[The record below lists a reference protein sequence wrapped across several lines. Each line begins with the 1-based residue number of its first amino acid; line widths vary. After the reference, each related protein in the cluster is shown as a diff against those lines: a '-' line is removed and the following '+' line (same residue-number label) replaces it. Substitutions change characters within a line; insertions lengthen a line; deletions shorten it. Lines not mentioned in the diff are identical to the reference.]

1 MKQLTEED
9 KKRLMRKLPSTVVSV
24 LFVVTLYFSLFGT
37 VKVVSLALTHYFGRE
52 VYLIPYL
59 FFKFDGVALYMI
71 PIVAIPAIYSW
82 LLGTRTQRFSTP
94 KMRVFSFFNSLWAVS
109 TMVTAYGMT
118 KLQDHLLPF
127 FYERIGRVIETD
139 DAVNQALF
147 SKTQSFF
154 LLVELLPVILMIFI
168 GMFIITRYR
177 RHDAEIKQ
185 AFFTYKWTGE
195 RLRKFENLE
204 KATDYIVEYPD
215 IELGINRE
223 TNEMV
228 VLPGFDRTLN
238 TAIVGS
244 IGTGKTAALGL
255 PAINQDLHSF
265 TKFINLSPK
274 LRKEEN
280 YVSEEIQGRFLNGL
294 SIIEP
299 SNDLCKKVYQLAK
312 AHGIADEAITYI
324 DPTNPNTPG
333 LNFLKG
339 PVEKVSE
346 VFAQVLAGLADNGG
360 GGNFYFEQAQRSHL
374 KQHIYLL
381 KLHKDEEVTF
391 DDLMLMYEDA
401 NIVHDIHLEFKKRI
415 REKFPEGAKEQNLRD
430 NRDRYNEWLLYSG
443 IDKWF
448 DNVIVLKTGFQGV
461 PEKDVH
467 GKFQYVDLL
476 EHDVKGLRNILN
488 DIGRNPLLARVL
500 NGKSEFD
507 FDKHMGG
514 EGGILLVN
522 TAKGQL
528 EALGATLGKMVL
540 MTLQNASFR
549 REPNVSP
556 FHHILVDE
564 APEYFYS
571 AFASFPAQSR
581 KYKVIL
587 TTLQQ
592 TLTQLRGA
600 FGEDY
605 MNSVIAAMRNRM
617 VYADVSNFDGDY
629 FSKMFGEKEV
639 YQEGETEQVVSPL
652 QEDPGSRSGSTY
664 QKVKEAALT
673 SGDILFQEA
682 FECAVKIVIDNKTM
696 PVQKIKANFVPKDE
710 FKEAVIQVEPDAMA
724 EWIDLRYNKTELVMD
739 EALVIDEEE
748 LSQMQLEQAKADRIL
763 IEQQVTIQESAAGV
777 APQQP
782 YVNEE
787 DRALDVSIPAVPK
800 ANLESV
806 VKPNER
812 NSHSM
817 TGHEQKADS
826 LEGNQVELPKVNI
839 PNQPPKAISKVV
851 VPTSRKTNNQ
861 QKKMVEES
869 NTIKEEGKAA
879 KAPQV
884 EVKQAQNATAKT
896 SSDESKAPKLD
907 EVSIQ
912 KRTAKE
918 EKGKE
923 EVKTECTPLETIK
936 IQMKKQKANPSAAT
950 VTEPTKQAAVSEQ
963 GNSVVT
969 DKGATTQL
977 NIEPAQQP
985 VKKSRFKTEF
995 IDNHVPVEPVEPKQK
1010 KSAFTVAP
1018 IEDQSSLNFSEQ
1030 LETLVNDVKVNRNG
1044 EGK

>member
-24 LFVVTLYFSLFGT
+24 LSVVTLYFSMFGT

-52 VYLIPYL
+52 VYLMPYL

-94 KMRVFSFFNSLWAVS
+94 KMRVFGFFNSLWAVS

-127 FYERIGRVIETD
+127 FYERLGRVIETD
-139 DAVNQALF
+139 DAVTLALF
-147 SKTQSFF
+147 SKVKSFF

-168 GMFIITRYR
+168 GMFIVTRYR
-177 RHDAEIKQ
+177 RHDAEMKQ
-185 AFFTYKWTGE
+185 AFLTYKWTGE

-204 KATDYIVEYPD
+204 KATDFVVEYPD

-223 TNEMV
+223 TKEMV

-255 PAINQDLHSF
+255 PAINQDLHYF
-265 TKFINLSPK
+265 TKFINESPK
-274 LRKEEN
+274 LRTEEN

-391 DDLMLMYEDA
+391 DDLMRMYEDA
-401 NIVHDIHLEFKKRI
+401 NIVHNIHLEFKKRI
-415 REKFPEGAKEQNLRD
+415 REKFPEGEKEQNLRD
-430 NRDRYNEWLLYSG
+430 NRDRYNEWLLYTG

-448 DNVIVLKTGFQGV
+448 ENVIVLKTDFQGA
-461 PEKDVH
+461 PAKDIH
-467 GKFQYVDLL
+467 GQFQYIDLF
-476 EHDVKGLRNILN
+476 EKDVKGLRNILT

-556 FHHILVDE
+556 FHHILIDE
-564 APEYFYS
+564 APEYYYG

-581 KYKVIL
+581 KFKVII

-605 MNSVIAAMRNRM
+605 MNNVIAAMRNRM

-652 QEDPGSRSGSTY
+652 QDDPGSRSGSTY

-682 FECAVKIVIDNKTM
+682 FECAVKIVINNKTM
-696 PVQKIKANFVPKDE
+696 PVQQIKANFVPKDE
-710 FKEAVIQVEPDAMA
+710 FKEAVVKVDSDAMN
-724 EWIDLRYNKTELVMD
+724 EWIELRYNSTELVMD
-739 EALVIDEEE
+739 EALLMDEEE
-748 LSQMQLEQAKADRIL
+748 LAQMQLEQAKADRIL
-763 IEQQVTIQESAAGV
+763 NEQQTAAGV
-777 APQQP
+777 APQQL
-782 YVNEE
+782 YTVKEE

-800 ANLESV
+800 ANLENV
-806 VKPNER
+806 VKPSER
-812 NSHSM
+812 NKNAT
-817 TGHEQKADS
+817 TGHEQVG

-839 PNQPPKAISKVV
+839 PIQPPKAINKVV
-851 VPTSRKTNNQ
+851 VPTTRKTNNQ
-861 QKKMVEES
+861 QKKKVEEVKAV
-869 NTIKEEGKAA
+869 TEEEKAV

-884 EVKQAQNATAKT
+884 ETKQQVQNATART
-896 SSDESKAPKLD
+896 SSDESKTPKLD
-907 EVSIQ
+907 EVSIR
-912 KRTAKE
+912 KRSPKE

-923 EVKTECTPLETIK
+923 QVKTEVAPIETEV
-936 IQMKKQKANPSAAT
+936 IQTKKQKANPSAAT
-950 VTEPTKQAAVSEQ
+950 EVNRTVE
-963 GNSVVT
+963 
-969 DKGATTQL
+969 DKGTNEGATTTQT
-977 NIEPAQQP
+977 NTVPQQKS
-985 VKKSRFKTEF
+985 VKKSSIIKTEF
-995 IDNHVPVEPVEPKQK
+995 IDNHAPVEPIENKPK
-1010 KSAFTVAP
+1010 KSAFKVAP
-1018 IEDQSSLNFSEQ
+1018 IEDPSSLNFSEK
-1030 LETLVNDVKVNRNG
+1030 LETLVDDVTVNRNNDS
-1044 EGK
+1044 K